1 MDDSIT
7 PRSFTQ
13 ISLLKRKQRQC
24 EIIEHFWKRW
34 KNDYLTS
41 LREFHKA
48 YGNNTQRIKVG
59 DVVLVHDESPRILW
73 KMAVVTDLVRG
84 NDGLVRAAKIRMKN
98 TETSRPIVK
107 LYPLEIRSATDDA
120 DQSICDEDR
129 PKRDASVKAK
139 ENIRK
144 WLNLPSGSGQ

>member
-1 MDDSIT
+1 MIRT
-7 PRSFTQ
+7 PPVAFTQ

-48 YGNNTQRIKVG
+48 YGNNNQRIKVG
-59 DVVLVHDESPRILW
+59 DVVLVHDESPRMLC

-120 DQSICDEDR
+120 DQSICDKDR